1 MIPPLPELRFL
12 PIPAASRPRYLGDR
26 FSYMEAG
33 EPDAP
38 PLLLLHG
45 VGTNAMHW
53 RFQFAGLSDRFRVI
67 AWNAPGYMLS
77 DNLKQESPD
86 GRDYAD
92 AVMDF
97 LTAAGVTECDV
108 LANSFG
114 SRIAQCVAWFHP
126 GRTNRMVLTGTAIG
140 QRGMTD
146 EARANLLATRQAQVA
161 AGGYGFGDRVAALI
175 GPDTSE
181 ETIALIQHVLRATNP
196 EGFLRAA
203 RFLASNTYTPDFAP
217 RRRPHNASGT
227 ERRRAGACLTACAVG
242 NTARD
247 RSFAGGGTMADRQR
261 YGARLSRLTA
271 LVSVRVKSAHC
282 VPAPMPPPARRSYR
296 Y

>member
-12 PIPAASRPRYLGDR
+12 PIPVASHPRYLGDR

-77 DNLKQESPD
+77 DNLKKESPD

-92 AVMDF
+92 AVVDF
-97 LTAAGVTECDV
+97 LAAAGVTACDV

-126 GRTNRMVLTGTAIG
+126 GRINRMVLTGTAIG

-146 EARANLLATRQAQVA
+146 EARANLLASRQAQVA

-175 GPDTSE
+175 GPDTSK

-203 RFLASNTYTPDFAP
+203 RFLASNTYTPDFA
-217 RRRPHNASGT
+217 
-227 ERRRAGACLTACAVG
+227 
-242 NTARD
+242 
-247 RSFAGGGTMADRQR
+247 
-261 YGARLSRLTA
+261 SRLTMPILLIQGDADRITPLAPNAAVLARA
-271 LVSVRVKSAHC
+271 LPHARLEMLPGTGHLPEVEQWRVVNDMVREFLD
-282 VPAPMPPPARRSYR
+282 
-296 Y
+296 

>member
-217 RRRPHNASGT
+217 RLTMPLLLIQGDVDRITPLALNAAVLARSLPH
-227 ERRRAGACLTACAVG
+227 
-242 NTARD
+242 
-247 RSFAGGGTMADRQR
+247 
-261 YGARLSRLTA
+261 ARLEILPGTGHLPEVEQWRI
-271 LVSVRVKSAHC
+271 VNDMVRDFLD
-282 VPAPMPPPARRSYR
+282 
-296 Y
+296 

>member
-12 PIPAASRPRYLGDR
+12 PIPEASRSHYLGDR

-45 VGTNAMHW
+45 VGANAMHW

-77 DNLKQESPD
+77 DNLVTEAPE

-92 AVMDF
+92 AFVDF
-97 LTAAGVTECDV
+97 LDIAGVDRCDV

-126 GRTNRMVLTGTAIG
+126 GRITRLVMTGTAIG
-140 QRGMTD
+140 QRDMA
-146 EARANLLATRQAQVA
+146 EATRSNLIAAREAQVA
-161 AGGYGFGDRVAALI
+161 AGGYGFGTRAAALL
-175 GPDTSE
+175 GPDASE
-181 ETIALIQHVLRATNP
+181 QTIAMIQHVLRATNP
-196 EGFLRAA
+196 DGFMRAV
-203 RFLASNTYTPDFAP
+203 RFLTSNTYTPDFA
-217 RRRPHNASGT
+217 
-227 ERRRAGACLTACAVG
+227 
-242 NTARD
+242 
-247 RSFAGGGTMADRQR
+247 
-261 YGARLSRLTA
+261 ARLTMPILLIQGEADAVTPLASNAAVLLQAVPQARMMVLPGTGHLPEVERWETVND
-271 LVSVRVKSAHC
+271 LVRNFFNPTGRDA
-282 VPAPMPPPARRSYR
+282 
-296 Y
+296 

>member
-146 EARANLLATRQAQVA
+146 EARANLIATRQAQVA
-161 AGGYGFGDRVAALI
+161 AGGYGFGDRGAALI

-217 RRRPHNASGT
+217 RLTMPLLLIQGDVDRITPLALNAAVLARALPH
-227 ERRRAGACLTACAVG
+227 
-242 NTARD
+242 
-247 RSFAGGGTMADRQR
+247 
-261 YGARLSRLTA
+261 ARLEILPGTGHLPEVEQWRI
-271 LVSVRVKSAHC
+271 VNDMVRDFLD
-282 VPAPMPPPARRSYR
+282 
-296 Y
+296 